1 MHKLQLRGQLLYLN
15 GTKQTLL
22 KTEAHNTRN
31 IPIELDTFGHIDPNK
46 THLNHEIVS
55 LHGESLEG
63 CVLRHISEAGIDITK
78 GPYKRSDKGVA
89 IEWVFSVTP
98 GYAGDFLGLYTKC
111 VHWLGVLHPTCPIV
125 HAIMHV
131 DEGDPHI
138 HVIIVPIVGNKMPS
152 SRILG
157 FKGISRKRIYDLYE
171 QVGKEY
177 NLSFPLNLKGAVKRH
192 ASEVAI
198 RACEKLAYRKI
209 LGPLW
214 KPFVMSIKARPEPFL
229 EALGIDI
236 DPHNIPRH

>member
-15 GTKQTLL
+15 GSKQTLIR
-22 KTEAHNTRN
+22 TEAHNARN
-31 IPIELDTFGHIDPNK
+31 IPIELDAFGHIDPNK
-46 THLNHEIVS
+46 THLNCEIVS

-63 CVLRHISEAGIDITK
+63 CVLRHIQEAGIDITR
-78 GPYKRSDKGVA
+78 GPYKRTDKGVA

-98 GYAGDFLGLYTKC
+98 GYTGDFLGLYTKC
-111 VHWLGVLHPTCPIV
+111 VHWLGVLHPSCPIV
-125 HAIMHV
+125 HAVMHV

-138 HVIIVPIVGNKMPS
+138 HVIMVPIVGNKMPS

-198 RACEKLAYRKI
+198 RACEERAYRKV

-214 KPFVMSIKARPEPFL
+214 KPVVMSIKSRPEPFL

-236 DPHNIPRH
+236 DPRNIPRQ

>member
-15 GTKQTLL
+15 GTKQTLIR
-22 KTEAHNTRN
+22 TEAHNTRN

-46 THLNHEIVS
+46 TGLNREIVS
-55 LHGESLEG
+55 LHSESLEE
-63 CVLRHISEAGIDITK
+63 CVLRHISQAGIDITK
-78 GPYKRSDKGVA
+78 GPYKRVDKGVA

-98 GYAGDFLGLYTKC
+98 GYTGDFLGLYTKC
-111 VHWLGVLHPTCPIV
+111 VHWLGILHPTCPIV
-125 HAIMHV
+125 HVIMHV

-138 HVIIVPIVGNKMPS
+138 HVIMVPIVSNKMPS

-198 RACEKLAYRKI
+198 QACEKRAYRKVF
-209 LGPLW
+209 GPLW
-214 KPFVMSIKARPEPFL
+214 KPFVMAIKSRPEPFL

-236 DPHNIPRH
+236 DPHNIPRQ